1 MTKAVDLLFFH
12 KIHSSRESGMSG
24 LFIWV
29 RKQTFCF
36 SCRIKQNRLPFS
48 KLRNLCKKKRR
59 GSKKTP
65 TIQIISC
72 NNPDPS
78 LVPGLEQEAG
88 GPAWVPLTLFPSLRL
103 LTFPPALYRS
113 YKCSVSTPWPGV
125 PGFWA
130 ASHFFPESLQALN
143 ISNLSVDNSCKA
155 IVT

>member
-1 MTKAVDLLFFH
+1 MKVNFIKTKAVDLLFFH

-24 LFIWV
+24 LFSRV

-78 LVPGLEQEAG
+78 LVPGLEREAG
-88 GPAWVPLTLFPSLRL
+88 GPARVPLTPFPSLRL
-103 LTFPPALYRS
+103 LTFPPSLYRS
-113 YKCSVSTPWPGV
+113 YKCSVSTPWTLVVTRGS
-125 PGFWA
+125 W
-130 ASHFFPESLQALN
+130 
-143 ISNLSVDNSCKA
+143 ILSCFSFVSQ
-155 IVT
+155 VSFELPLRS

>member
-1 MTKAVDLLFFH
+1 MKVNFIKDKSCRFVVFH

-103 LTFPPALYRS
+103 LTFPPSLYRS

-130 ASHFFPESLQALN
+130 ASHFFPESL
-143 ISNLSVDNSCKA
+143 
-155 IVT
+155 